1 MKKNFILI
9 PIILLVFSGFA
20 FAGQEPK
27 VISDIDG
34 KQQAADSL
42 VEINSYT
49 KNFFTS
55 VLTAKEKEQIK
66 RKKEEFAVKTDQTP
80 GDGQMRGTLP
90 LIKKIRLAIKYRD
103 KEKKEASV
111 EDMTPK
117 NQILLDCDTMEYFAQ
132 RTELEAD
139 GNVVLFFPQ
148 NNSTIKA
155 DKMIY
160 NQTSNLIKVFGKV
173 ILISDGQELT
183 GDYMQV
189 DLNEE
194 NAFLDK
200 PEGEIFQIRAKA
212 KIGYMYG
219 DKIIQEQGSLY
230 IKKKTPIKL
239 RSDMFGPDL
248 STMYLADKDK
258 SFYKKDSHGESFK
271 IKTNNLIINSKKE
284 HDTVSLK
291 HAEIYFNERKVGT
304 IPSITVHTNKNQ
316 DYVEADFPEIG
327 TTTNLGFFAGPGFV
341 FDTPMGSTLKLIP
354 IFNYNGGR
362 VGAGGIARFKNA
374 TNKTDIAYGTSS
386 EMVIVRGK
394 QKLDDNLYLQYGAN
408 AYMDDWFM
416 GYRMPKYLAE
426 VYYDDR
432 IINEN
437 FLGKNLDLMFSQRIA
452 AGYMQDGDVGDGNI
466 NSLQSEGGIGTA
478 RFKYMT
484 EIAQTVYNFNC
495 DRFIQEAH
503 LKSIENRDDIL
514 SAKLEMV
521 FQGAAAVYGTGDT
534 QIIARFGPRLH
545 TQYKYWM
552 QDVGYFLSGYSDH
565 TPMPL
570 FDKYMYGRSNVY
582 LRESLRLTKY
592 LTLSWL
598 GSINMTND
606 AWNRSLMQE
615 NSFFISLGPDDIKL
629 NVGYDTVRQQS
640 FVTVALDLD
649 AKGTV
654 LEYNKMEIKNPD
666 TLGKNKDGKNN
677 PNNTFASS
685 TQNEDLDVER
695 AEVIE
700 FTDSADVI

>member
-1 MKKNFILI
+1 MKKN
-9 PIILLVFSGFA
+9 IILLLMILLTFSDIA
-20 FAGQEPK
+20 FAGQDPK
-27 VISDIDG
+27 VISDIDS
-34 KQQAADSL
+34 KKQAADSFE
-42 VEINSYT
+42 EINSYT

-55 VLTAKEKEQIK
+55 VLTQQEREQIK
-66 RKKEEFAVKTDQTP
+66 RKEEESIAKQDRQS

-90 LIKKIRLAIKYRD
+90 PIKKLRLSIKYKD
-103 KEKKEASV
+103 KQKKQELTENVVS
-111 EDMTPK
+111 K
-117 NQILLDCDTMEYFAQ
+117 NQALLDCDTMEYFAQ
-132 RTELEAD
+132 RTELEAN

-160 NQTSNLIKVFGKV
+160 NQTSNLIKAFGKV
-173 ILISDGQELT
+173 VLISDGKELT

-200 PEGEIFQIRAKA
+200 PEGEIFQIQARA

-258 SFYKKDSHGESFK
+258 AFYKKDSHGENFK
-271 IKTNNLIINSKKE
+271 IKTNNLIINSKDE
-284 HDTVSLK
+284 HDTISLK

-304 IPSITVHTNKNQ
+304 IPSITIHTNKSQ

-362 VGAGGIARFKNA
+362 IGAGGIAKFKNA

-386 EMVIVRGK
+386 EMIIVRGK
-394 QKLDDNLYLQYGAN
+394 QRLDDNLFFQYGSN

-416 GYRMPKYLAE
+416 GYRMPKYMAE

-432 IINEN
+432 VVNEN

-452 AGYMQDGDVGDGNI
+452 AGYMQDGDVGDGNVEAL
-466 NSLQSEGGIGTA
+466 NSEGGIGTL
-478 RFKYMT
+478 RLKYMT
-484 EIAQTVYNFNC
+484 ELAQTVYSFNC
-495 DRFIQEAH
+495 DRFMQDASSRKINN
-503 LKSIENRDDIL
+503 KDDIL
-514 SAKLEMV
+514 STKLEMV

-534 QIIARFGPRLH
+534 QMIARFGPRLH

-552 QDVGYFLSGYSDH
+552 QDVGYFLSGYSDK

-582 LRESLRLTKY
+582 LRESVRLTKY
-592 LTLSWL
+592 LALSWM
-598 GSINMTND
+598 GSINLTND
-606 AWNRSLMQE
+606 AWNGSLMQE
-615 NSFFISLGPDDIKL
+615 NSFFVSLGPDDIKL
-629 NVGYDTVRQQS
+629 HIGYDTVRQQS
-640 FVTVALDLD
+640 FITMALDLD
-649 AKGTV
+649 AKGSTI
-654 LEYNKMEIKNPD
+654 EYKKMEIKNPD
-666 TLGKNKDGKNN
+666 TLGKRKDGKNN
-677 PNNTFASS
+677 PNNTFSPPV
-685 TQNEDLDVER
+685 QNDDGLER

-700 FTDSADVI
+700 LKDSQDTI